1 MPADTAP
8 VAPSSNPRRAA
19 RELFLIS
26 ALILFLELAC
36 IRWFPAHILFLT
48 FFTNTVLLACFLG
61 MSLGCLAAGHKRNYL
76 AATPAWLA
84 LAVAAAHAVE
94 HQMSGARAPVS
105 LGDQTASPQEVFFG
119 AGPGSADVAGFVL
132 PLEVVG
138 GFFFLVIALAMVGP
152 GQVLGRTLGRVPNRV
167 RAYTLNILGSVVGIV
182 LFALCSWQ
190 QLPPLAWFLPVVIG
204 LAYFLFERPW
214 NFNLVFRYVLLG
226 LVLFGVNVRSGIL
239 QQSGKAREYFWSPY
253 YRIDYEPA
261 PDRRIGVNLI
271 SHQSMVSHTS
281 TEAPAYAL
289 PHLVH
294 RDAQRAAGEQP
305 HPFEDVL
312 VIGAGSGNDVSR
324 ALQFGARRVDAV
336 EIDPVIQRL
345 GARDHPD
352 RPYQDPRVHV
362 HLDDGRNF
370 LATTDRQ
377 YDLIVYALVDSLVLH
392 SSYSN
397 IRLESYLFTRQAFE
411 DVRRRLKPGGQFAMY
426 NYYRQGWIV
435 ARIKQGLVEA
445 FGENP
450 LVLTM
455 PYLQAVQPEVFSDGF
470 TAFFAGPGTRQIEAA
485 FRKRGDFWLNA
496 ATAPSP
502 ESPDGFG
509 PPPADARSAWH
520 RFGPAEVVPPAD
532 PLCTATDDWPFLYL
546 RGPMVP
552 ALSLRGAAVMGG
564 LALVLLLVFAPR
576 RQQSTKGPALG
587 WRMFCLGAGFMLVET
602 KAVVHMALLFGST
615 WMVNSVVFFAVLVM
629 ILAANLF
636 VMAFRPQRLWPYY
649 AGLFVSLALNAAV
662 PLEVFLGLG
671 RSLQVAG
678 SCLLVFAPIL
688 FAGVIFAAS
697 FARSGQPDRSFG
709 ANIAGA
715 MVGGLAEYT
724 SMLLGFQHLVLVALG
739 LYALSVFSC
748 GERPDEPEAPKETTN
763 NTNTTNQENAEH
775 KADAEKAPQAAVVLP
790 TGG

>member
-19 RELFLIS
+19 RDLFLIS
-26 ALILFLELAC
+26 GLILFLELAC

-48 FFTNTVLLACFLG
+48 FFTNTVLLASFLG
-61 MSLGCLAAGHKRNYL
+61 MSLGCLAARRPCNYL

-94 HQMSGARAPVS
+94 HQMAGTRAPIS
-105 LGDQTASPQEVFFG
+105 LGDQTGSPQEVFFG

-152 GQVLGRTLGRVPNRV
+152 GQVLGRALGRVPNRV
-167 RAYTLNILGSVVGIV
+167 RAYTLNILGSIVGIV

-190 QLPPLAWFLPVVIG
+190 QLPPLAWFLPVAAG
-204 LAYFLFERPW
+204 LGYFLFERPW

-226 LVLFGVNVRSGIL
+226 LVLFGVNVRSGTIE
-239 QQSGKAREYFWSPY
+239 QGGTAREYFWSPY

-271 SHQSMVSHTS
+271 SHQRMVGHET

-289 PHLVH
+289 PHLLN
-294 RDAQRAAGEQP
+294 RDSQRAAGEQP
-305 HPFEDVL
+305 RPFDDVL

-324 ALQFGARRVDAV
+324 ALQFGARHVDAV

-352 RPYQDPRVHV
+352 RPYQDPRVRV

-370 LATTDRQ
+370 LSTTDRK

-411 DVRRRLKPGGQFAMY
+411 DVRRRLKPGGVFAMY

-435 ARIKQGLVEA
+435 TRIKQGLQEA
-445 FGENP
+445 FGESP

-455 PYLQAVQPEVFSDGF
+455 PYVEAVDPEVFSDGF
-470 TAFFAGPGTRQIEAA
+470 TAFFAGEGMHRLEAA
-485 FRKRGDFWLNA
+485 FRKRGDYWLNA
-496 ATAPSP
+496 AVAPSP
-502 ESPDGFG
+502 DSPDGFQA
-509 PPPADARSAWH
+509 PPAAGRSGWH
-520 RFGPAEVVPPAD
+520 RFGPAEIIPPAE
-532 PLCTATDDWPFLYL
+532 PLRTATDDWPFVYL

-552 ALSLRGAAVMGG
+552 ALSLRGAAVMAG
-564 LALVLLLVFAPR
+564 LAVVLLLCFAPR
-576 RQQSTKGPALG
+576 RQEKSKGPALT

-636 VMAFRPQRLWPYY
+636 VMAFRPQRLWPFY
-649 AGLFVSLALNAAV
+649 AGLFVALVLNATV
-662 PLEVFLGLG
+662 PLDVFLGLG
-671 RSLQVAG
+671 RTLQVAG

-715 MVGGLAEYT
+715 MLGGLAEYT

-739 LYALSVFSC
+739 LYALSALSC
-748 GERPDEPEAPKETTN
+748 GERADEPEPKQETTN
-763 NTNTTNQENAEH
+763 NTNQEKSR
-775 KADAEKAPQAAVVLP
+775 KAAPPDGAPQVGVVIQ

>member
-1 MPADTAP
+1 

-61 MSLGCLAAGHKRNYL
+61 MSLGCLAAGSKRNYL
-76 AATPAWLA
+76 AATPVLLA
-84 LAVAAAHAVE
+84 LAVSAAHAVE
-94 HQMSGARAPVS
+94 RQMAGAGAPIS

-119 AGPGSADVAGFVL
+119 TGPGSADVAGFVL

-138 GFFFLVIALAMVGP
+138 GFFFLVISLALVGP
-152 GQVLGRTLGRVPNRV
+152 GQVLGRALGRVPNRV

-190 QLPPLAWFLPVVIG
+190 QLPPLAWFLPVVLGIG
-204 LAYFLFERPW
+204 YFLFERPW
-214 NFNLVFRYVLLG
+214 TFNLVFRYVLLG
-226 LVLFGVNVRSGIL
+226 LVLFGVNIRSGTL
-239 QQSGKAREYFWSPY
+239 QQDGKAREYFWSPY

-271 SHQSMVSHTS
+271 SHQSMVSHET

-289 PHLVH
+289 PHLLH
-294 RDAQRAAGEQP
+294 RDAQRAAGAQP
-305 HPFEDVL
+305 RPFDDVL

-324 ALQFGARRVDAV
+324 ALQFGSRHVDAI

-362 HLDDGRNF
+362 HLDDGRSF
-370 LATTDRQ
+370 LATTNRQ

-411 DVRRRLKPGGQFAMY
+411 DVRRRLKPGGVFAMY

-435 ARIKQGLVEA
+435 ARIKQGLEEA
-445 FGENP
+445 FGESP

-455 PYLQAVQPEVFSDGF
+455 PYVKAVQPEVFSDGF
-470 TAFFAGPGTRQIEAA
+470 TAFFAGEGARPIQTA
-485 FRKRGDFWLNA
+485 FQNRGDYWLNA
-496 ATAPSP
+496 AVAPSP
-502 ESPDGFG
+502 NSPDGFQA
-509 PPPADARSAWH
+509 PAAAAPARWH
-520 RFGPAEVVPPAD
+520 RFGPAEVIRPSA
-532 PLCTATDDWPFLYL
+532 PLRTATDDWPFLYL

-564 LALVLLLVFAPR
+564 LALVLLVCFAPR
-576 RQQSTKGPALG
+576 GQDQRKRPALA
-587 WRMFCLGAGFMLVET
+587 WRMFCLGAGFMLIET

-636 VMAFRPQRLWPYY
+636 VMAFRPQRLWPFY
-649 AGLFVSLALNAAV
+649 AGLFVTLALNAAV
-662 PLEVFLGLG
+662 GLEVFLGLG
-671 RSLQVAG
+671 RALQVAG
-678 SCLLVFAPIL
+678 SCLLVFTPIL

-739 LYALSVFSC
+739 LYGLSALPC
-748 GERPDEPEAPKETTN
+748 GERRDEPEGKKETTN
-763 NTNTTNQENAEH
+763 NTNNTNP
-775 KADAEKAPQAAVVLP
+775 EKRESEVPRPAISEVGVLP
-790 TGG
+790 G